1 MTIFHN
7 NKNWNLIFSS
17 CFSFIKGFVVIFD
30 SFFFQHRRIKWS
42 SLSSFWRYRRLNE
55 AKGTLSCCGRLHQ
68 KLEFSVPNHFNSRLK
83 FIWKKVKKQHK
94 TIWWHTGKFE
104 HNCRAKSWVWNPS
117 GFSYRN
123 LLGSMQ
129 PQTKT
134 LQTRRIRHSRINCTA
149 HTEITIQQSKIFS
162 VDMIFSVLKC
172 SKSTGWQTCNPRT
185 GSRLV
190 DQNMQTTNLELTHK
204 RRNP

>member
-129 PQTKT
+129 CNHKPKFFKPEGYG
-134 LQTRRIRHSRINCTA
+134 TA
-149 HTEITIQQSKIFS
+149 GLIALHTQRLLTSKARYSALIWSSPSWNAQNPLAGKHAIQGLGR
-162 VDMIFSVLKC
+162 D
-172 SKSTGWQTCNPRT
+172 
-185 GSRLV
+185 
-190 DQNMQTTNLELTHK
+190 
-204 RRNP
+204 